1 MDGSWNNAEILVGT
15 AWNNDK
21 PGMYGV
27 NKNFTPWEKL
37 EARGILEVKDGRL
50 LTEISEEDGNIH
62 TLDTIKGTLII
73 PETVTDIDDEV
84 FSYCRLHNVIIPD
97 SVKSI
102 GENAFSHCPLDS
114 IKIPGSV
121 ETIGKNAFEE
131 VDHIEYYG
139 KAAYEPFNKYW
150 GAHSMN

>member
-1 MDGSWNNAEILVGT
+1 
-15 AWNNDK
+15 
-21 PGMYGV
+21 MYTSLLAV
-27 NKNFTPWEKL
+27 IKKWKKKKDVFDNKAK
-37 EARGILEVKDGRL
+37 
-50 LTEISEEDGNIH
+50 NI
-62 TLDTIKGTLII
+62 TIFPKFFSSIQ
-73 PETVTDIDDEV
+73 TVTDIDDEV
-84 FSYCRLHNVIIPD
+84 FSYCLLRNVIIPD